1 VTTALL
7 RCPYCLQN
15 VEKFLRDAKTNVPH
29 CPNCRTDIPKTFLDS
44 ALMLRTMVGVVGFSG
59 HGKTVYL
66 TSLFSTLKRFSNYW
80 NGYYFRSLDDF
91 THRVIYEQVPLFEK
105 GDLPES
111 TPANFPNPALVHYHQ
126 LPVFDDAFVGY
137 YDTAGE
143 VFNDAAQI
151 ARAGFFVAHS
161 DTVLFIVSIPDCEA
175 SELDDAMSRLLD
187 TYIRAADDKLNTNI
201 RSKQRLVVIFTK
213 SDLPTAKLNGHL
225 TDWLSDGQADYYAM
239 NLSDK
244 LLDMGLVSIKIEE
257 WLRQELGCT
266 RFANMA
272 RDHFLEVRYTVVS
285 AMGMGDEAKLNPL
298 RVLDPFL
305 WVLDFARRDAMV
317 VPTVSLF
324 QRIMQWFR
332 RKKETQAL
340 PAAKSRTSQSQR
352 I

>member
-1 VTTALL
+1 MTATLL

-15 VEKFLRDAKTNVPH
+15 ATQFLRDTRTNVPR
-29 CPNCRTDIPKTFLDS
+29 CPNCQTDIPKTFLDS
-44 ALMLRTMVGVVGFSG
+44 GLMLRTMVGVVGFSG

-66 TSLFSTLKRFSNYW
+66 TSLFSTLKRFSQYW

-143 VFNDAAQI
+143 VFNDATQI

-161 DTVLFIVSIPDCEA
+161 DAVLFIVSIPDCDA
-175 SELDDAMSRLLD
+175 DALDDEMSRLLD

-201 RSKQRLVVIFTK
+201 RKTQRLVVIFTK
-213 SDLPTAKLNGHL
+213 SDLPDAKLSPFL
-225 TDWLSDGQADYYAM
+225 KDWLTEGVSDFYAM
-239 NLSDK
+239 NLTDK
-244 LLDMGLVSIKIEE
+244 LFDLGLVSIRIEE

-272 RDHFLEVRYTVVS
+272 RDHFREVRYTVVS
-285 AMGMGDEAKLNPL
+285 AMGYVEGQESRLTPL

-305 WVLDFARRDAMV
+305 WVLDFARRDSAAPAPKESFFKRFMAW
-317 VPTVSLF
+317 L
-324 QRIMQWFR
+324 R
-332 RKKETQAL
+332 RSKKAEAL
-340 PAAKSRTSQSQR
+340 PAHSR
-352 I
+352 

>member
-1 VTTALL
+1 MSANTLL
-7 RCPYCLQN
+7 RCPYCLQG
-15 VEKFLRDAKTNVPH
+15 VHSFLRDPKTNVPH

-66 TSLFSTLKRFSNYW
+66 TSLFSTLKRFSNFW

-126 LPVFDDAFVGY
+126 LPVFQDAFVGY

-143 VFNDAAQI
+143 VFNDATQI

-161 DTVLFIVSIPDCEA
+161 DTVLFIVSIPDCD
-175 SELDDAMSRLLD
+175 SGELDDHMSRLLD

-201 RSKQRLVVIFTK
+201 RNTQRLVVIFTK
-213 SDLPTAKLNGHL
+213 SDLPSSRLNDEL
-225 TDWLSDGQADYYAM
+225 KNWLSKGVADYYAM

-244 LLDMGLVSIKIEE
+244 LLDLGMFSIRIED
-257 WLRQELGCT
+257 WLREDLGCT

-272 RDHFLEVRYTVVS
+272 RDHFLEVRYTIVS
-285 AMGMGDEAKLNPL
+285 AMGITDDDDEKLSPL

-305 WVLDFARRDAMV
+305 WVLDFARRDKKVIVKQGLFERFMV
-317 VPTVSLF
+317 WV
-324 QRIMQWFR
+324 RA
-332 RKKETQAL
+332 RKTNKML
-340 PAAKSRTSQSQR
+340 PVGTR
-352 I
+352 